1 MNNSKIALNLIATS
15 ICICVAFA
23 MPLAAKADNTKCGA
37 RTEIIQLLETQYAEG
52 RVAVALSQKNTA
64 AFEVFVSKRG
74 TWTIMMTTT
83 EGTTCIMAAGHSWET
98 VNEKIAEQQ
107 S

>member
-1 MNNSKIALNLIATS
+1 MTKISNISLSLITIS
-15 ICICVAFA
+15 LCVAFA
-23 MPLAAKADNTKCGA
+23 MPLAAAADNAKCGA
-37 RTEIIQLLETQYAEG
+37 RTEIIQLLESQYDEG

-64 AFEVFVSKRG
+64 AFEVFVSKKG

-98 VNEKIAEQQ
+98 VNEKIVEQQ